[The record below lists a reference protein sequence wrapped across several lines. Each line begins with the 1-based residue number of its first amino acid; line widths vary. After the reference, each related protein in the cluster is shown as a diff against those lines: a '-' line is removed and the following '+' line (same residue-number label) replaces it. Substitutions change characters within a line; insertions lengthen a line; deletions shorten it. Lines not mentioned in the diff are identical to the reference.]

1 MEGAG
6 VRRSLTLP
14 RGRVWEQEAPGL
26 VVPGSQVPGMVLL
39 SKEERPGGKGG
50 WTHHCPMPGSW
61 GHGET
66 SMPRGAGRPLRSHL
80 L

>member
-26 VVPGSQVPGMVLL
+26 VVLGNQVPDMVLL

-50 WTHHCPMPGSW
+50 
-61 GHGET
+61 
-66 SMPRGAGRPLRSHL
+66 
-80 L
+80 